1 MHERHDLHAADDR
14 PDRQHDL
21 WTRATALAR
30 SILGRWSDPATRAE
44 REDIAQE
51 AVMALWC
58 YSRGRGEVPVRPLLW
73 TISRRTRGRLL
84 REAARCGIGRCGTD
98 RCGTGRAAVVRGAA
112 LRSDALQYSVRDGGG
127 RAAWREHAVGDG
139 GSGDAGDLRDAAI
152 DGGVGWWCDRG
163 AEEAC
168 LRVGGAL
175 VPREWLLP
183 RLLTQLARLG
193 ATNRR
198 IVLAFYGGST
208 CLALGEH
215 LGLSE
220 EAVKV
225 RLHRSRIVLRKRL
238 EAMARA
244 AGHFER

>member
-1 MHERHDLHAADDR
+1 MHERHDSQQPH
-14 PDRQHDL
+14 DRQHDL
-21 WTRATALAR
+21 WSRASALAR
-30 SILGRWSDPATRAE
+30 SILGRWNDPLTRAE
-44 REDIAQE
+44 RDDIAQE

-58 YSRGRGEVPVRPLLW
+58 YSRGRGELPVRPLLW
-73 TISRRTRGRLL
+73 TISRRARGRLL
-84 REAARCGIGRCGTD
+84 REAARSGIARSGAGRVV
-98 RCGTGRAAVVRGAA
+98 VVRGAA
-112 LRSDALQYSVRDGGG
+112 LRSDALQFSVRDGGG
-127 RAAWREHAVGDG
+127 AAAWRDG
-139 GSGDAGDLRDAAI
+139 GPDVACDRRDAA
-152 DGGVGWWCDRG
+152 GVGG
-163 AEEAC
+163 ALAWDHGVEESC
-168 LRVGGAL
+168 LRVDGTL

-183 RLLTQLARLG
+183 RLLTQLARLS

-198 IVLAFYGGST
+198 IVLAYYSGST
-208 CLALGEH
+208 CLELGTH